1 MRVFRQKGCKTWRVR
16 FSVGCRQYDETLGT
30 RLKEVAE
37 SKAKE
42 LVREREL
49 EAAGILAPKVQRD
62 AAQAPLKELLQNWLT
77 VGLSP
82 EVTTKHRTYCR
93 NRSEKVFSECNWR
106 YLRDVTATGFEAWRA
121 AERKNGVAAKTL
133 NEYLGHLRSF
143 LGWLEQRGMILANP
157 LRMVKPL
164 RVVKE
169 DDKRAFTLEEL
180 QLLVAVVPWYRAC
193 VYILAAFTGLRR
205 AELGSLTWNRVILD
219 GNPPRIELEA
229 KRTKN
234 RKGETLPLHADALAA
249 LQRLKK
255 AGSTNYRARFVAF
268 KGIVQM
274 ERFRKDLVLAGIALK
289 DARGRELEFHSLRR
303 TWATFLNGA
312 GTAPSVAMQLL
323 RHTDPRLTMGTY
335 TDASLLPIAA
345 ALEKVPSLGSSLI
358 SSLHAGK
365 TCPNVSKTGKG
376 RKVQRETKA
385 AESEGFRVDL
395 ALVVH
400 DGPKALLA
408 DREGFEPSVSFTPHT
423 LSRRARSTTL
433 APALARRRGR

>member
-1 MRVFRQKGCKTWRVR
+1 
-16 FSVGCRQYDETLGT
+16 
-30 RLKEVAE
+30 
-37 SKAKE
+37 
-42 LVREREL
+42 
-49 EAAGILAPKVQRD
+49 
-62 AAQAPLKELLQNWLT
+62 

-82 EVTTKHRTYCR
+82 EVTAKHRTYCKSR
-93 NRSEKVFSECNWR
+93 PTKIFSECGWQ
-106 YLRDVTATGFEAWRA
+106 YLRHVTATDFESWRA
-121 AERKNGVAAKTL
+121 TQRKNGVAAKTL

-143 LGWLEQRGMILANP
+143 LGWLEQRGMILVNP

-180 QLLVAVVPWYRAC
+180 QLLVAAVPWYRAC
-193 VYILAAFTGLRR
+193 IYILAAFTGLRR

-219 GNPPRIELEA
+219 GNLPRIELEA

-234 RKGETLPLHADALAA
+234 RKGETLPLHVDALAA

-255 AGSTNYRARFVAF
+255 AGATNYRARFVAF
-268 KGIVQM
+268 KGILQM
-274 ERFRKDLVLAGIALK
+274 KRFRKDLVLAGIAIK

-303 TWATFLNGA
+303 TWATFLNGS
-312 GTAPSVAMQLL
+312 GTAPSVAMQLM

-335 TDASLLPIAA
+335 TDASLLPLAA

-365 TCPNVSKTGKG
+365 TCPKVSRAGKG
-376 RKVQRETKA
+376 REVQSETKGT
-385 AESEGFRVDL
+385 ESVAFRGDL
-395 ALVVH
+395 APVVQH
-400 DGPKALLA
+400 SPKTLLA